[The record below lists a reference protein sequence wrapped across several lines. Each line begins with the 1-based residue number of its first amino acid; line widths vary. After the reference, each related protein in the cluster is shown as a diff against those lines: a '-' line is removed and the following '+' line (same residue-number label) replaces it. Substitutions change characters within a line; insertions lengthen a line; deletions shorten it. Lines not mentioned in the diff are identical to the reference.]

1 MKVCNVRD
9 VCIGEGQPKIC
20 LPIVGKSDQEI
31 FEILKSFEDLTYD
44 LIELRVDFYEDIHH
58 HEKLLHM
65 LKQFRSLTDKPLLFT
80 YRSQR
85 EGGEVQLTDEQY
97 KQLVLNVCQSQYIDL
112 IDIELMSGNAL
123 VYELVEIA
131 HQYQIKVVM
140 SNHDFDKTPALSI
153 MRERLEKMEILG
165 ADLLKIAV
173 MPQCQKDVI
182 TLLNLTIE
190 MSEKANKPIVTM
202 AMGKMGVISRIT
214 GELTGSSITFAS
226 AGKASAPGQISVHDM
241 NVILGAIHHD

>member
-1 MKVCNVRD
+1 MKVCDVRN

-20 LPIVGKSDQEI
+20 IPIVGRSDQEI
-31 FEILKSFEDLTYD
+31 LDILKSFEDLTYD
-44 LIELRVDFYEDIHH
+44 LIELRVDFYNDINHY
-58 HEKLLHM
+58 EKLLNM
-65 LKQFRSLTDKPLLFT
+65 LKQLRAFTDKPLLFT

-85 EGGEVQLTDEQY
+85 EGGEIQLTDEQY
-97 KQLVLNVCQSQYIDL
+97 KQLVLKVCQSQYIDF

-131 HQYQIKVVM
+131 HQYQVKVVM

-173 MPQCQKDVI
+173 MPQCHKDVI
-182 TLLNLTIE
+182 TLLNLTME
-190 MSEKANKPIVTM
+190 MSEKANKPIITM
-202 AMGKMGVISRIT
+202 AMGKMGAISRIT

>member
-202 AMGKMGVISRIT
+202 AMGKMGAISRIT

>member
-182 TLLNLTIE
+182 ALLNLTIE